1 VYPRRE
7 PWGLSVRNEGSSGR
21 AELELVEQMFI
32 FGNLIGAV
40 AGVLDIVLSIYM
52 WIVIIAALITWV
64 NPDPY
69 NPVVR
74 FLSSVTEP
82 VFSFVRRTLPIPAM
96 GIDFT
101 PIIVLL
107 AIVFLQ
113 QFLVKTLQQIAANLH

>member
-1 VYPRRE
+1 
-7 PWGLSVRNEGSSGR
+7 
-21 AELELVEQMFI
+21 MFI

-74 FLSSVTEP
+74 FLYSVTEP
-82 VFSFVRRTLPIPAM
+82 VFSFVRRSLPLPTT
-96 GIDFT
+96 GLDFT
-101 PIIVLL
+101 PVIVLL